1 MTGPDRDLALWQQL
15 KSGDVE
21 GALDAFQGGENSAQV
36 AELALEGI
44 RYEQVACGVG
54 SPALRRSV
62 QAVFQQT
69 LNVRDQVHGQL
80 AGIDEGRLAEIDRAI
95 AERAEGGEGAEALD
109 PNQIRFL
116 IQLRKAL
123 RLFREHS
130 SCAPGCR

>member
-21 GALDAFQGGENSAQV
+21 GALDAFQGGENSGQV

-95 AERAEGGEGAEALD
+95 AERAEGAEDEGLSPNEIRRLLRLREAL
-109 PNQIRFL
+109 NM
-116 IQLRKAL
+116 
-123 RLFREHS
+123 FREHS